1 MERSLRLSLLVVV
14 IAGRL
19 ITNGCSQVGST
30 EIDNQPVKV
39 KVLLLPFLSFAPF
52 FIADQEGYFSEQGLE
67 VEFVRLDRGTEAIAA
82 FAQNDLDVYAGAI
95 NIGILK
101 AMQTADIKI
110 VADKGYFDPAGCT
123 YMTFLARQ
131 DEIDSG
137 ELDEVSGIRS
147 KRIDM
152 SVPGNI
158 REYYLDTLLSSAGL
172 SQMDIELVAVPDEA
186 AGEALITG
194 GFDLVPITEP
204 WVTRILQAGGT
215 ATWMPAQ
222 QILPSY
228 HFSFIA
234 YSARFL
240 RESPQVGKSFM
251 LAYMKAIEQYGQGKT
266 ERNLEIMINA
276 TGLERQVLLDSC
288 WSPIAMDG
296 KIEVDDILAF
306 QDWAQA
312 KGYLDPPL
320 LAADQI
326 WDSSFVDYALQGQR

>member
-1 MERSLRLSLLVVV
+1 MKHSPQLILSVLLIVSVSVMSGCGPARL
-14 IAGRL
+14 
-19 ITNGCSQVGST
+19 TQVDS
-30 EIDNQPVKV
+30 QPVKV

-82 FAQNDLDVYAGAI
+82 FAQDDLDVYAGAI
-95 NIGILK
+95 NVGILK
-101 AMQTADIKI
+101 AMQTSDIKI

-131 DEIDSG
+131 NEFDSG
-137 ELDEVSGIRS
+137 ELDEVSGIRT

-158 REYYLDTLLSSAGL
+158 REYYLDTLLASAGL
-172 SQMDIELVAVPDEA
+172 SQTDIELVVVPDEA
-186 AGEALITG
+186 AGQALITG

-204 WVTRILQAGGT
+204 WVTQILQAGEIDI
-215 ATWMPAQ
+215 WMPAQ
-222 QILPSY
+222 RVLPGY

-240 RESPQVGKSFM
+240 RESPQAGDRFM
-251 LAYMKAIEQYGQGKT
+251 LAYMKAIKQYAQGKT
-266 ERNLEIMINA
+266 ERNLEIMENA
-276 TGLERQVLLDSC
+276 TGLDRQVLLDSC

-296 KIEVDDILAF
+296 KIEVDDVLAF
-306 QDWAQA
+306 QYWALT

-320 LAADQI
+320 LTGDQI
-326 WDSSFVDYALQGQR
+326 WDPSFVDYALQGQR